1 MARLKKGEPKKE
13 TMFTIRLTD
22 EEYNKLLECSRV
34 TGINR
39 TDLILRVIDFMHSI
53 LKERA
58 KLDKIIEEDNFELKN
73 ENLNNL

>member
-13 TMFTIRLTD
+13 TVFTIKLTKD
-22 EEYNKLLECSRV
+22 ENLKLLECSRV
-34 TGINR
+34 TGLNR

-58 KLDKIIEEDNFELKN
+58 NLDKILEEDKNEPKN
-73 ENLNNL
+73 ENNKEN